1 MADQEKEK
9 KTGAALTE
17 AETEILTSSEG
28 TEFTLGHLLSGEKM
42 EIGKP
47 VSEQSGKKAAS
58 GRPGKKDAEKARLAA
73 KVREETS
80 EEYARAILEEAKA
93 ATGELLPV
101 LVNVA
106 SGEVA
111 VIHKK
116 LFTVGFSYKC
126 DLKVRQPDPEHH
138 TVSRLHATLV
148 TRADGRVYVRD
159 ESTNGTYIGTNPKK
173 PESFFRLPKGN
184 ELEIKDGQYIKFA
197 DVLFVFRKGGI

>member
-9 KTGAALTE
+9 KTGAASTE

-47 VSEQSGKKAAS
+47 VSEPSGKKTSS
-58 GRPGKKDAEKARLAA
+58 GRTGKKEAEKARLAA

-148 TRADGRVYVRD
+148 TREGGRVYVRD